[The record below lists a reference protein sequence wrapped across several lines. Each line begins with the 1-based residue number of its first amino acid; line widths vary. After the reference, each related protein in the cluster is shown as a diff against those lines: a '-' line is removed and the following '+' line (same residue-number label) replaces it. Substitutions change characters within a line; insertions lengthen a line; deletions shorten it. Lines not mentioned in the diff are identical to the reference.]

1 MSCDTLERHGLVDLA
16 RNVVGE
22 TPAFSA
28 SKFVLRLPPSVE
40 PKAGWHHDGRLLV
53 DMHDIRSL
61 NAWTALTDCGQG
73 EAAPGMELVLES
85 FDYYLTTTEESHF
98 DWFVSGRQVDSFR
111 ARVPV
116 VVPRFKAGDMLLFN
130 HWLLHRSWR
139 ISGMTTQRYAIESW
153 FFAPSAFPGGRVPMR
168 A

>member
-1 MSCDTLERHGLVDLA
+1 MGGAVAERVFECVDVLPRGMSCDTLERHGLVNLA

-40 PKAGWHHDGRLLV
+40 PKAGWHHDGRLLG

-61 NAWTALTDCGQG
+61 NAWTALIDCGQG

-85 FDYYLTTTEESHF
+85 FDYYLTITEESHF
-98 DWFVSGRQVDSFR
+98 DWPVSGRQVDSF
-111 ARVPV
+111 
-116 VVPRFKAGDMLLFN
+116 
-130 HWLLHRSWR
+130 
-139 ISGMTTQRYAIESW
+139 SGSIPWSRLNCGVQGNSSSNGTTFLR
-153 FFAPSAFPGGRVPMR
+153 R
-168 A
+168 